1 MPFFITALCHVTFRW
16 VDGINA
22 AKYVYQ
28 RMLEQEE
35 AMFRNVSATHKY
47 EEVLAITNS
56 GSGSSTNPAKSGLSQ
71 EEGGNITTHRDLYKS
86 FSPSS
91 DEASPS
97 PLPRHWTLEKRIHPV
112 HASRPIS
119 APGKLSISSGM
130 LIQDYSGHSWQST
143 PGLPYQQSPLSSIC
157 SCHAYEIAPSRSVDF
172 GEQNRGQSPAVCNQR
187 CCPTCKLACR
197 IALDLENL

>member
-1 MPFFITALCHVTFRW
+1 MPFFITALCHVTLRW

-35 AMFRNVSATHKY
+35 SMFRNVSATHKY
-47 EEVLAITNS
+47 GEVLAITNS
-56 GSGSSTNPAKSGLSQ
+56 GSGTNPAKSGLSQ

-130 LIQDYSGHSWQST
+130 LIQDYSGRSWQST

-187 CCPTCKLACR
+187 CCPTCRLACR

>member
-1 MPFFITALCHVTFRW
+1 

-35 AMFRNVSATHKY
+35 SMFRNVSATHKY
-47 EEVLAITNS
+47 GEVLAITNS
-56 GSGSSTNPAKSGLSQ
+56 GSGTNPAKSGLSQ

-130 LIQDYSGHSWQST
+130 LIQDYSGRSWQST